1 PEAED
6 GPGVTAVYA
15 DAATDVEVVT
25 RVEPSLDIALDAA
38 LPANLDATWTGTL
51 RVDTAGSY
59 RFDVTGLGPDDVFTL
74 LLDGKLILD
83 TSLNRATG
91 IEVLAAGIHP
101 LEARLRSTDKPA
113 HIAVRWAGDDGA
125 FTPIP
130 GDALFARTLPALG
143 LEATYFAN
151 ANFQPPGVD
160 LRRDLFMTVHPT
172 ERPTSILWRG
182 KLAANRAGEY
192 LLGIV
197 ADGAAEIVLDG
208 APLASNALASNGGT
222 GPAASG
228 EGGAPGY
235 AEGVAYL
242 DTGWHDLE
250 VRFAPAEATSMLT
263 LLWQPP
269 GGQPAALSPLYL
281 RPAEGALTVQ
291 DAPLPSPPALTDPRL
306 ERDGFALSQG
316 VELRQP
322 QTVRLAEDRLPLLG
336 QLAWDAN
343 NGCGAGLTQ
352 LARPH
357 GAAVDPASD
366 RLYVADTDN
375 ARVAIFTADGARLAD
390 ILDPVLQEPVD
401 VAVADDGTVFVLD
414 AGTQQ
419 VLRLDAGNG
428 TLTPLAGGVSFYRPR
443 GLAVLDNGLLAVA
456 DTGGARVVLVDR
468 SGAQMAEYGGL
479 GTALGR
485 GQPVDVVQAADAL
498 WAVTSEDGRLWDLD
512 VNGSVVVTQRAVSA
526 DGPQLAALADGR
538 FFVSDPAQGT
548 VHFHAAGGRPLRS
561 FAYPD
566 AFVTPT
572 GLAVRAAGNEIVLY
586 VVDTGR
592 CSVSAWRLPPGAL
605 E

>member
-1 PEAED
+1 
-6 GPGVTAVYA
+6 YA
-15 DAATDVEVVT
+15 DAAADVEVVT

-38 LPANLDATWTGTL
+38 LPADLDATWAGAL

-59 RFDVTGLGPDDVFTL
+59 RLDVTGLGPDDVFTL

-91 IEVLAAGIHP
+91 IEVLAAGVHP
-101 LEARLRSTDKPA
+101 LEARLRSAAKPA
-113 HIAVRWAGDDGA
+113 HIAVRWATDDGP

-160 LRRDLFMTVHPT
+160 LRRDLFMAPAPT
-172 ERPTSILWRG
+172 EVPTSILWRG

-192 LLGIV
+192 LLGVV
-197 ADGAAEIVLDG
+197 ADGAAEIALDG
-208 APLASNALASNGGT
+208 APLAANGEGSPT
-222 GPAASG
+222 ASG

-242 DTGWHDLE
+242 DAGWHDLE
-250 VRFAPAEATSMLT
+250 VRFAPAAATSTLT

-281 RPAEGALTVQ
+281 RPAEGPLTPQ

-322 QTVRLAEDRLPLLG
+322 QTVRLAENRLPLLG
-336 QLAWDAN
+336 QLAWEVS

-357 GAAVDPASD
+357 GAAVDPASG

-375 ARVAIFTADGARLAD
+375 ARVAIFTPDGARLGD

-401 VAVADDGTVFVLD
+401 VAVADDGAVFVLD

-419 VLRLDAGNG
+419 VLQLDAGSG
-428 TLTPLAGGVSFYRPR
+428 TLNPLTGGVSFYRPR
-443 GLAVLDNGLLAVA
+443 GLTALANGLLAVA
-456 DTGGARVVLVDR
+456 DTGGARVVLLDR
-468 SGAQMAEYGGL
+468 NGAQMAEYGGL

-485 GQPVDVVQAADAL
+485 GQPVDAVQAADTL

-512 VNGSVVVTQRAVSA
+512 VNGSVVATQRAVSA
-526 DGPQLAALADGR
+526 DGPHLAALADGR
-538 FFVSDPAQGT
+538 FFVSDPARGT

-592 CSVSAWRLPPGAL
+592 CSVSAWRLPLGAL